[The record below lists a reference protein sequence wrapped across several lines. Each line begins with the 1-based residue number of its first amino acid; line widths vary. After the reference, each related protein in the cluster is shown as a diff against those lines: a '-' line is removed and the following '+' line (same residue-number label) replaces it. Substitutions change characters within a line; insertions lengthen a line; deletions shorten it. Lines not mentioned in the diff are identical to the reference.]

1 MSKFYTI
8 NKTIKNKRT
17 LKSGQCAQTTVILWQ
32 SKAVFHA
39 CHFSG
44 WTASLSLLQCRQS
57 KPLGSSLAQ
66 HVADHI
72 SMKPSDYILELVN
85 INKSFDNNFEVI
97 KDISFNAKS
106 GEFICFIGP
115 SGCGKT
121 VLLYIIAGL
130 LHTSSGN
137 ILKRGQVVN
146 SIGPDRMLVF
156 QDHMLFPWKTVLGN
170 VLFGLSKHH
179 LDKNEKIILAENYL
193 DTVGLLK
200 FKDWPIHKLS
210 GGMKQRVAFARALVS
225 DPEILLM
232 DEPFSAL
239 DSISRR
245 HIRKNLIEI
254 WMKTKKTILFVTHSV
269 NEAIYLADTIYV
281 MSSRPTTIK
290 NTYSVDFPRP
300 RDQSN
305 PNFIQLV
312 KSIENDIETDYDFD
326 ENSAFPQINI
336 DNIIKDL

>member
-1 MSKFYTI
+1 M
-8 NKTIKNKRT
+8 
-17 LKSGQCAQTTVILWQ
+17 KS
-32 SKAVFHA
+32 
-39 CHFSG
+39 
-44 WTASLSLLQCRQS
+44 
-57 KPLGSSLAQ
+57 
-66 HVADHI
+66 
-72 SMKPSDYILELVN
+72 SDCILELVN
-85 INKSFDNNFEVI
+85 INKIFDNSFEVI
-97 KDISFNAKS
+97 KDISFKAKS

-121 VLLYIIAGL
+121 VLLYTIAGL
-130 LHTSSGN
+130 LQTSSGN
-137 ILKRGQVVN
+137 ILKRGNVVN
-146 SIGPDRMLVF
+146 SIGSDRMLVF

-179 LDKNEKIILAENYL
+179 LDKNEKNILAENYL

-200 FKDWPIHKLS
+200 FKDWPIYKLS

-245 HIRKNLIEI
+245 NIRKNLIEI

-281 MSSRPTTIK
+281 MSPRPTTIK
-290 NTYSVDFPRP
+290 KTYFVDFPRP
-300 RDQSN
+300 RDQSD
-305 PNFIQLV
+305 PSFIQLV
-312 KSIENDIETDYDFD
+312 KSIEKDIETDYDFD
-326 ENSAFPQINI
+326 ENSVFSQINV